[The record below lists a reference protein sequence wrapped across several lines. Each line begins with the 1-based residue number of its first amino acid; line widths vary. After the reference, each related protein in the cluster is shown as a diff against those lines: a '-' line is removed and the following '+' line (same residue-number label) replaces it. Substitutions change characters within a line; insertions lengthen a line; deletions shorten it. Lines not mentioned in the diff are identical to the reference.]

1 MKGLVLKLYVL
12 LKYFMDIWI
21 YGYVAVSTN
30 LYFDGTFLYY
40 FCLAWF
46 LKNASLQQTTV
57 SYCQQSFIVNLQPFD
72 NPASPEAASGSP
84 SSDVLRGVA
93 SH

>member
-1 MKGLVLKLYVL
+1 MVKLFKKKQKHAAPL
-12 LKYFMDIWI
+12 LAELDQV
-21 YGYVAVSTN
+21 VAVSTN
-30 LYFDGTFLYY
+30 LYFDGTFLYC

-46 LKNASLQQTTV
+46 SKNASLQQTTV
-57 SYCQQSFIVNLQPFD
+57 SYCQQSFIFNVQLFD